1 MRIVLTGNTSFKI
14 ANFRAGLISALHEDG
29 HELIVVSP
37 PDDYTEILQQ
47 MGCTTIALRMDRNG
61 TNPLSEAM
69 LMTAIYRQLAQLRPD
84 YVFGYTI
91 KNNIYAGMACR
102 RLGIPFAP
110 NVTGLGPAFNRRGLL
125 NKVVRRLYLSAF
137 RDAQMVFF
145 QNKEDRQTFLEVG
158 LVAPEFTRLL
168 PGSGVDLER
177 FKEMPLPSSPPVR
190 FLLIARMLRD
200 KGVCQFA
207 DAAAQVRAEHPEAE
221 FQLLGPLDH
230 AAKSRI
236 EMAEIDAW
244 QSAGVLSYLGA
255 TTDVRPYIERADC
268 VVLPSYYREGT
279 PRSLLEAAAMGRP
292 LITTNM
298 PGCQDTLLDGVSGY
312 LVRPQ
317 DSEDLA
323 GAFKRFLALSPGDR
337 QGMGKAGRAL
347 MEAQFSEC
355 IVIEAY
361 RELLRDSCAGSSRTT
376 A

>member
-61 TNPLSEAM
+61 TNPLSEAK

-137 RDAQMVFF
+137 RDARMVFF
-145 QNKEDRQTFLEVG
+145 QNTEDRQTFLEVG
-158 LVAPEFTRLL
+158 LVAPEFARLL

-200 KGVCQFA
+200 KGVGQFA
-207 DAAAQVRAEHPEAE
+207 EAAAQVRAEHPEAE

-244 QSAGVLSYLGA
+244 RSAGVLSYLGA
-255 TTDVRPYIERADC
+255 TTDVRPYIEQAHC

-298 PGCQDTLLDGVSGY
+298 PGCQDTLRDGVSGY

-317 DSEDLA
+317 ESEDLA
-323 GAFKRFLALSPGDR
+323 RAFKRFLALSPEER
-337 QGMGKAGRAL
+337 QAMGQAGRKF
-347 MEAQFSEC
+347 MEDRFDEQL
-355 IVIEAY
+355 VIDAY
-361 RELLRDSCAGSSRTT
+361 KRLLQAEGMEQPE
-376 A
+376 